1 MHVEYTYD
9 KPLKTIIRLNN
20 NMVSIIII
28 EKTGELKSTKYEADK
43 DELYKKCKF
52 KKEENFR
59 ERHTWTTKKEKYD
72 FKSITLYSR
81 DTGKANTENKY
92 DLPPPVDNILYF
104 GCCALVAKDEDD
116 KQVDLTVEMWE
127 KFYED
132 LFGGFENL
140 ADTAKEDEE
149 EEDELVNVPEEMKTK
164 SGYLKD
170 DFIVDDD
177 EVENEDGEIVLQE
190 ENTSEED
197 WNDDDDTSEL
207 EYDDYTYSDEE
218 D

>member
-1 MHVEYTYD
+1 
-9 KPLKTIIRLNN
+9 
-20 NMVSIIII
+20 MVSIIII
-28 EKTGELKSTKYEADK
+28 EKTGELKNVKYDATK

-52 KKEENFR
+52 KKDENFL
-59 ERHTWTTKKEKYD
+59 ERHTWKTKKDKYD
-72 FKSITLYSR
+72 FKTVTLYAR

-92 DLPPPVDNILYF
+92 DLPPPVDNFLYF
-104 GCCALVAKDEDD
+104 GCCALVAKNDDDEY
-116 KQVDLTVEMWE
+116 VDLDVEMWE

-149 EEDELVNVPEEMKTK
+149 EEDELDNIPDNMKTK

-170 DFIVDDD
+170 DFIVDDN
-177 EVENEDGEIVLQE
+177 EIVHEDGEIVIE
-190 ENTSEED
+190 GENSSDSDED
-197 WNDDDDTSEL
+197 EWDDNTSEL
-207 EYDDYTYSDEE
+207 EYDDYTYSDE